1 MSRILCTVWPFT
13 GHLHPNFA
21 VAAELKRAGHR
32 VAFFTGSKGRE
43 AVQQA
48 GFEFLPM
55 RHIDEARIEH
65 LVLSENGILSAAG
78 NFLRLGAMW
87 REWVIDSI
95 PAQMQDLNPLIDEW
109 KPDVIVCYPTMW
121 APILLLH
128 ELHRIP
134 VAVLSL
140 IPACHISGQD
150 APILGFPIPRP
161 RTAFDKIRASVLRV
175 LSDAGRWPVRARA
188 SAIRKSYGLSPLSM
202 SVTDFAGRMPLY
214 LVPGCREFDYD
225 RADLPASVRY
235 VGPCLWGGSSD
246 AVLPDWVH
254 ELPKDRPLI
263 YASEGTIHLE
273 PRVLRAVAQAMAGR
287 PVQVIMTTG
296 KHRDP
301 ATLDLGLRQPAAN
314 IHVHQWIPLQPLLP
328 KLAGMVTIGG
338 PSTLMAGFA
347 AGVPAVVVP
356 FTWDHPE
363 TAFRVAHSGA
373 GVHIPFRDCNASNMR
388 SAIEQILYEPSY
400 SRNARRLAR
409 CFQRDGGPARA
420 ARLINELN
428 PAEAAAAGVVA

>member
-21 VAAELKRAGHR
+21 VAAELKRAGHK
-32 VAFFTGSKGRE
+32 VAFFTGSKGRD
-43 AVQQA
+43 AVQKA

-55 RHIDEARIEH
+55 RHVDEARVEF
-65 LVLSENGILSAAG
+65 LVLSENGILSATG
-78 NFLRLGAMW
+78 NSLRLSAMW
-87 REWVIDSI
+87 REWVVDTI
-95 PAQMQDLNPLIDEW
+95 PAQMQDLDPLIDEW
-109 KPDVIVCYPTMW
+109 KPDVIVCDPTMW
-121 APILLLH
+121 APVLLLH
-128 ELHRIP
+128 ELRNIP

-140 IPACHISGQD
+140 IPACHISGPD
-150 APILGFPIPRP
+150 APILGFPTARAK
-161 RTAFDKIRASVLRV
+161 TAFDKARAAVLRT
-175 LSDAGRWPVRARA
+175 LSDLGRRPVRARA
-188 SAIRKSYGLSPLSM
+188 NAIRKSYGLPPLSM

-214 LVPGCREFDYD
+214 LVPGCPEFDYG
-225 RADLPASVRY
+225 RTDLPESVRY
-235 VGPCLWGGSSD
+235 VGPCLWGGSSE
-246 AVLPDWVH
+246 AVLPEWIND
-254 ELPKDRPLI
+254 LPKDQPLI

-273 PRVLRAVAQAMAGR
+273 PRVLRAVAQAMADQ

-301 ATLDLGLRQPAAN
+301 ATLDLGLRRPAAN

-347 AGVPAVVVP
+347 AGIPAVVVP

-363 TAFRVAHSGA
+363 TAFRVADSGA
-373 GVHIPFRDCNASNMR
+373 GVHIPFRECNPSAMR
-388 SAIEQILYEPSY
+388 SAIEQILYQSSY
-400 SRNARRLAR
+400 ARNAQRLAR
-409 CFQRDGGPARA
+409 CFERDGGPARA
-420 ARLINELN
+420 ARLIAGLA